1 MTRKPRNNNTCR
13 SNGGT
18 EVGFWADFPQGK
30 KRKILIALKK
40 LFLATGHH

>member
-1 MTRKPRNNNTCR
+1 MPYDRDVNECLLYA
-13 SNGGT
+13 
-18 EVGFWADFPQGK
+18 EMGFWADFPQGK